1 MRQENISINVTFDK
15 LCFDVQRCFWNLR
28 LKSNLCDT
36 NIYIDITSWLNW
48 KLLILIRL
56 LICLMVRNLFRS
68 QCKRK
73 EDFFIYHHGYLRFAI
88 FSFQQ
93 YYTTLI
99 GHGLHRWVN
108 IDEVCDATC
117 YRKHSSYCNDSTVS
131 HLRRWIR
138 GYFSFFR
145 MIIISSQYSKFKLE
159 QPGKQNYLPLVF
171 VWA

>member
-1 MRQENISINVTFDK
+1 MFLKFKTQIKSVRYKYTYWYYPTVELKVT
-15 LCFDVQRCFWNLR
+15 N
-28 LKSNLCDT
+28 T
-36 NIYIDITSWLNW
+36 NQT
-48 KLLILIRL
+48 
-56 LICLMVRNLFRS
+56 VNLFNGKKPFAFS
-68 QCKRK
+68 VQK
-73 EDFFIYHHGYLRFAI
+73 ERGFFIYHHGYLRFAI

-159 QPGKQNYLPLVF
+159 QPGKQNYQPLVSA
-171 VWA
+171 WA

>member
-1 MRQENISINVTFDK
+1 MF
-15 LCFDVQRCFWNLR
+15 
-28 LKSNLCDT
+28 LKSKTQIKSVRYKYIYWYYLTVELKVT
-36 NIYIDITSWLNW
+36 NTNQT
-48 KLLILIRL
+48 
-56 LICLMVRNLFRS
+56 VNLFNGKKPFPFS
-68 QCKRK
+68 VQK
-73 EDFFIYHHGYLRFAI
+73 ERGFFIYHHGYLRFAI

-117 YRKHSSYCNDSTVS
+117 YRKHSSHCNDSTVS
-131 HLRRWIR
+131 HLRRLIR

-159 QPGKQNYLPLVF
+159 QPGKQNYQPLVSA
-171 VWA
+171 WA

>member
-1 MRQENISINVTFDK
+1 MF
-15 LCFDVQRCFWNLR
+15 
-28 LKSNLCDT
+28 LKFKIQIKSVRYKY
-36 NIYIDITSWLNW
+36 IYWYY
-48 KLLILIRL
+48 
-56 LICLMVRNLFRS
+56 LMVELKVTNTNQTVNLFNGKKPFPFS
-68 QCKRK
+68 VQK
-73 EDFFIYHHGYLRFAI
+73 ERGFFIYHHGYLRFAI

-159 QPGKQNYLPLVF
+159 QPGKQNYQPLVSA
-171 VWA
+171 WA

>member
-1 MRQENISINVTFDK
+1 MFFKFKTQI
-15 LCFDVQRCFWNLR
+15 
-28 LKSNLCDT
+28 KSVRYKY
-36 NIYIDITSWLNW
+36 IYWYY
-48 KLLILIRL
+48 
-56 LICLMVRNLFRS
+56 LMVELKVTNTNQTVNLFNGKKPFPFS
-68 QCKRK
+68 VQK
-73 EDFFIYHHGYLRFAI
+73 ERGFFIYHHGYLRFAI

>member
-1 MRQENISINVTFDK
+1 MLLLINFVLTFK
-15 LCFDVQRCFWNLR
+15 DVFEILD
-28 LKSNLCDT
+28 SNQICVIQ
-36 NIYIDITSWLNW
+36 IYIYWYY
-48 KLLILIRL
+48 
-56 LICLMVRNLFRS
+56 LMVELKVTNTNQTVNLFNGKKPFPFS
-68 QCKRK
+68 VQK
-73 EDFFIYHHGYLRFAI
+73 ERGFFIYHHGYLRFAI

-159 QPGKQNYLPLVF
+159 QRGKQNYQPLVSA
-171 VWA
+171 WA

>member
-1 MRQENISINVTFDK
+1 MLLLINFVLTFK
-15 LCFDVQRCFWNLR
+15 DVFEILD
-28 LKSNLCDT
+28 SNQICVIQ
-36 NIYIDITSWLNW
+36 IYIYWYY
-48 KLLILIRL
+48 
-56 LICLMVRNLFRS
+56 LMVELKVTNTNQTVNLFNGKKPFPFSVQNERG
-68 QCKRK
+68 
-73 EDFFIYHHGYLRFAI
+73 FFIYHHGYLRFAI